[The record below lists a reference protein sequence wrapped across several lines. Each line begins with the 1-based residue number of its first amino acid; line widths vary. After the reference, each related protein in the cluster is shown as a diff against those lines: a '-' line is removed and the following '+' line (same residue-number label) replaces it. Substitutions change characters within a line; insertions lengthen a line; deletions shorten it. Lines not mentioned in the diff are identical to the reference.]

1 MNCQDSRLSEIV
13 RVAFYLATQS
23 NIPIPRNTICEG
35 VTIASPF
42 TGNPVLSLALSP
54 SSDNEAQL
62 QNAPSLKVTAARQ
75 AAGNLFTHDLQMS
88 LNLIPS
94 TFRAAHNF
102 LVGKDFDILYTH
114 ADGSQTLSY
123 GLPNAS
129 ILDIE
134 DKLDNNPTMTLKVKL
149 LSLSNV
155 IPITAP

>member
-23 NIPIPRNTICEG
+23 NIPIPRNTIC
-35 VTIASPF
+35 
-42 TGNPVLSLALSP
+42 
-54 SSDNEAQL
+54 
-62 QNAPSLKVTAARQ
+62 AARQ

-94 TFRAAHNF
+94 ASRAAHNF